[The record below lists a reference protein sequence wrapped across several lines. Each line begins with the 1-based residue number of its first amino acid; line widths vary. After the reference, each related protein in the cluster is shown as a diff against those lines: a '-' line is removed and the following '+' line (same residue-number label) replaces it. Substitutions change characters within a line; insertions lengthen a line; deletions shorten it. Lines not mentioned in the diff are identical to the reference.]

1 MRSKDMAIAVPA
13 ARSDGLLIEPV
24 GDETVIYDTD
34 SKQAHCLKPL
44 AAIVFGCCDGHAT
57 VGEIASAAQ
66 RRLGDDVGNRMS
78 STPWRNSRA
87 SVCCGRHWSS
97 APAGACSRPTAAW

>member
-1 MRSKDMAIAVPA
+1 MARRACMRSKDRATVVPA

-44 AAIVFGCCDGHAT
+44 AAIAFGCCDGHAT
-57 VGEIASAAQ
+57 IGEITSAAQ
-66 RRLGDDVGNRMS
+66 RRLGHDVS
-78 STPWRNSRA
+78 K
-87 SVCCGRHWSS
+87 S
-97 APAGACSRPTAAW
+97 AVADAVAQLEGLGLLQSA